1 MNNHDRHLT
10 TRQIEVLGLMAN
22 GKQRSEIA
30 EILGISSATINNY
43 VKSAMD
49 ITGTANA
56 TGLVVFAMRK
66 GWIQ

>member
-1 MNNHDRHLT
+1 MTEHDRHLT
-10 TRQIEVLGLMAN
+10 TRQIEVLGHMAN

-43 VKSAMD
+43 VKAAMD